1 MKTQINILNEIYLA
15 EEEIRAAQSKQ
26 ANSRIRQLI
35 LQVCKLESEHK
46 IKVGNI
52 LRRTGDYAL
61 CLKLLHSLV
70 REENSD
76 SELLHKA
83 QIEYAGA
90 LTQLGL
96 TIEAQ
101 ELLTPIL
108 DQFPQA
114 LLIISL
120 SHFQNWEHQEAL
132 PYLEKLMQS
141 TTMTSYESA
150 VTQINFYMACS
161 LARISDLNLN
171 DLIQFKSELEKM
183 KAHLL
188 LGVLDQIIGRYWMNL
203 REFKQAKHHFQM
215 GMERLSQIS
224 THEAFIIKKW
234 DLVCDTLV
242 HLEKPS
248 VAPEPLLQRWDQ
260 LKMEAINT
268 NNYET
273 TRECDYFKGLYFQ
286 KKHLL
291 DFCYHGTPYSGYLSR
306 FQNPKEEITITMS
319 FDKKVKPSS
328 ALSKKRLDDEIFP
341 SPGSQHKLLQN
352 AFMSLMNDFY
362 KPQTVPRMYQYI
374 YPHQYWNPQT
384 SPIQVRQALFRLRKY
399 LNEKKSEILIV
410 EQKGQYQ
417 LCSTK
422 ESLTYRWS
430 SSWKK
435 LDQQQFTY
443 LLHHFG
449 HRCFHFSEFGNFVGG
464 SLRTQRR
471 QMQELLQKGL
481 IQKTGNTRSAL
492 YKLVPTKS

>member
-1 MKTQINILNEIYLA
+1 
-15 EEEIRAAQSKQ
+15 
-26 ANSRIRQLI
+26 
-35 LQVCKLESEHK
+35 
-46 IKVGNI
+46 
-52 LRRTGDYAL
+52 
-61 CLKLLHSLV
+61 
-70 REENSD
+70 
-76 SELLHKA
+76 
-83 QIEYAGA
+83 
-90 LTQLGL
+90 
-96 TIEAQ
+96 
-101 ELLTPIL
+101 
-108 DQFPQA
+108 
-114 LLIISL
+114 
-120 SHFQNWEHQEAL
+120 
-132 PYLEKLMQS
+132 
-141 TTMTSYESA
+141 
-150 VTQINFYMACS
+150 
-161 LARISDLNLN
+161 
-171 DLIQFKSELEKM
+171 M

-273 TRECDYFKGLYFQ
+273 TRKCDYFKGLYFQ

-328 ALSKKRLDDEIFP
+328 ALSKKRLDYEIFP
-341 SPGSQHKLLQN
+341 SPGFQHKLLQN

-422 ESLTYRWS
+422 EPLTYRWS
-430 SSWKK
+430 SSWKT
-435 LDQQQFTY
+435 LDQQQPNQLF
-443 LLHHFG
+443 HHFG
-449 HRCFHFSEFGNFVGG
+449 HRSFHFSEFGNFVGG